1 MNQRT
6 RLSQL
11 DLNMQLFLRNFT
23 LKYKEAIKTDVE
35 LSLAMNTWRQ
45 RMQQY
50 NAQFTAIAKLDK
62 KQQVIENRTLKLLAG
77 KLLPLIDFSVEKEL
91 EKFQAVQP

>member
-1 MNQRT
+1 VSAVPSL
-6 RLSQL
+6 RLANKS
-11 DLNMQLFLRNFT
+11 NNEERKIPQLFANNHKSFT
-23 LKYKEAIKTDVE
+23 YCV
-35 LSLAMNTWRQ
+35 
-45 RMQQY
+45 QQY